1 MSSRINAN
9 VKKLFE
15 LWCEVAVVHNADSR
29 RGTPTSGFPISP
41 PGIIVERFPEGYRDE
56 KTMADIPAFAFPCQ
70 IESDSVQSYSF
81 VLTTD
86 DSKWRFGF
94 CRHDPK
100 TDSAMVIIT
109 YLPWHDTFLRLLTLL
124 AELRRGAATT
134 TNINNT
140 NDDFRTFL
148 AEAYNRG
155 VPDPGGNLKLFYNG
169 GQNYFVFERPLHFQL
184 PSIPENHNLNLY
196 YNFVDPKNMIAVFAA
211 MLAERRI
218 IFTSRRL
225 DRLSSCI
232 QAANAFLYPM
242 EWQHIF
248 IPVLP
253 MKLKDYLSAPMP
265 YLIGVPQTVLETM
278 TPDELGEVVILNCD
292 TKVFES
298 PFDDVREMPVDIV
311 SQMKKQLSH
320 SHEHIGDRVSK
331 IFLGVLVQLISGY
344 RDAVEFRE
352 TGKKFNRE
360 KFIESRPKHLRPFLA
375 KMMELQIFQ
384 QFIDERLQMLN
395 TGLGY
400 SDEFELETARY
411 AEKMKKRRHYEFL
424 NNVKEKTNPAVKSAV
439 KSVKEGSRGVKSAY
453 KDLKSKLRD
462 ITPPNSSHTTHF
474 RSHLTSNSQH
484 DRIDGNSIGSGS
496 AFSVGGFGYGR
507 TKSISGHHSAPS
519 SPIFNNKRTAAACG
533 SSATTGCF
541 QYPAPV
547 ELNGSN
553 QYIRRAPPLAMSS
566 SSAQIQSNGYA
577 GNTHGSA
584 HLAANL
590 APSPTVS
597 PASSLCSSEMNLS
610 QELQNHPLFKP
621 PLVDRTL
628 KPSISLDSNYQN
640 HAQNSY
646 SHQHQ
651 NQHHHHH
658 HNHSNNKQLTSNNH
672 KSEHQQRQPVQQQ
685 QHYHQ
690 RLTAA
695 RTGGLPP
702 ARPPPPAA
710 NLLQTLIING
720 PTTTISSNSIYST
733 HMVSNASV
741 SYYNHPQVRRQQTA
755 LTLHPYIDMKPPATT
770 KTVSPTQ
777 PNAKKFIEKQETTN
791 LNTTAMPQ
799 TAACTSTPNKI
810 ITTDSIYDNP
820 PDMQSPPIP
829 PRRQGDGTTATEGAT
844 LNDTQSVVAAE
855 ASASGGGST
864 GSGAAN
870 SNTIAMAAAAVHAG
884 IQRLEHNCWQDYAS
898 LGQLPQQ
905 HDPLRTS
912 SSSTNSN
919 ASVSSSFDS
928 SGGGSFVSAASSSL
942 FHQARSCDND
952 SIAKKALATVAAE
965 SSTETTPVP
974 APRQKK
980 ESLRSLQRQH
990 FTMSE
995 NSLKS
1000 TATSSISSQDDTMN
1014 DLISLDD
1021 SNNTSFDLEDFDP
1034 LNQNARPLP
1043 IRNRA
1048 GSTATNTNA
1057 PTTTKV
1063 NGVKS
1068 TTLPANTN
1076 TLLSSTSNSISNPLY
1091 PYYTPQHLRSPHMR
1105 AQPQTPPAHAP
1116 TLHLHT
1122 APPTATRP
1130 TLMRP
1135 PPLPTSK
1142 PPPMPGPDDDFELLR
1157 KYGLDQ
1163 FTLTT
1168 TQTLTTATETTT
1180 TAAAAKAINGKSCKR
1195 NGATTS
1201 TIGSS
1206 MNNWTTFD

>member
-1 MSSRINAN
+1 MSSRIKTD

-15 LWCEVAVVHNADSR
+15 FWCEVALVHNGDKRS
-29 RGTPTSGFPISP
+29 TPTGASQTTPSCV
-41 PGIIVERFPEGYRDE
+41 IVESFPEGYRDE
-56 KTMADIPAFAFPCQ
+56 KTMADIPAFAFPCK

-100 TDSAMVIIT
+100 TDTAMVIIT
-109 YLPWHDTFLRLLTLL
+109 SLPWHDTFLRLLTLL
-124 AELRRGAATT
+124 AELRRCDDTT
-134 TNINNT
+134 TTGINNA
-140 NDDFRTFL
+140 NDDFSTFL

-155 VPDPGGNLKLFYNG
+155 VPDPGGHLKLFYNG
-169 GQNYFVFERPLHFQL
+169 GQNYFVFERPLQFQL

-242 EWQHIF
+242 VWQHIF

-265 YLIGVPQTVLETM
+265 YLIGVPQIVLETM

-292 TKVFES
+292 TKVFQS
-298 PFDDVREMPVDIV
+298 PFDDVREMPADIV

-352 TGKKFNRE
+352 TGKTFNRD

-453 KDLKSKLRD
+453 KDFKSKLRD
-462 ITPPNSSHTTHF
+462 ITPPNSSQTHF

-484 DRIDGNSIGSGS
+484 DRIDGNSIGGSSSGS
-496 AFSVGGFGYGR
+496 AFGVGFGYGK
-507 TKSISGHHSAPS
+507 TKSIGGHHSAPS
-519 SPIFNNKRTAAACG
+519 SPIFSNKRNAAASVTGGNQSSTAA
-533 SSATTGCF
+533 SF
-541 QYPAPV
+541 QYACP
-547 ELNGSN
+547 EDLHGSN
-553 QYIRRAPPLAMSS
+553 QFVRRAPPLAMSS
-566 SSAQIQSNGYA
+566 SSAHIQSNGFA
-577 GNTHGSA
+577 SITHGTA
-584 HLAANL
+584 HLAAHL

-621 PLVDRTL
+621 PLVDR
-628 KPSISLDSNYQN
+628 S
-640 HAQNSY
+640 
-646 SHQHQ
+646 
-651 NQHHHHH
+651 
-658 HNHSNNKQLTSNNH
+658 
-672 KSEHQQRQPVQQQ
+672 
-685 QHYHQ
+685 
-690 RLTAA
+690 
-695 RTGGLPP
+695 
-702 ARPPPPAA
+702 
-710 NLLQTLIING
+710 
-720 PTTTISSNSIYST
+720 
-733 HMVSNASV
+733 
-741 SYYNHPQVRRQQTA
+741 
-755 LTLHPYIDMKPPATT
+755 
-770 KTVSPTQ
+770 
-777 PNAKKFIEKQETTN
+777 
-791 LNTTAMPQ
+791 
-799 TAACTSTPNKI
+799 
-810 ITTDSIYDNP
+810 
-820 PDMQSPPIP
+820 
-829 PRRQGDGTTATEGAT
+829 
-844 LNDTQSVVAAE
+844 
-855 ASASGGGST
+855 
-864 GSGAAN
+864 
-870 SNTIAMAAAAVHAG
+870 
-884 IQRLEHNCWQDYAS
+884 
-898 LGQLPQQ
+898 
-905 HDPLRTS
+905 
-912 SSSTNSN
+912 
-919 ASVSSSFDS
+919 
-928 SGGGSFVSAASSSL
+928 
-942 FHQARSCDND
+942 
-952 SIAKKALATVAAE
+952 
-965 SSTETTPVP
+965 
-974 APRQKK
+974 
-980 ESLRSLQRQH
+980 SLRSLQPQH
-990 FTMSE
+990 LPVPEYT
-995 NSLKS
+995 LKS
-1000 TATSSISSQDDTMN
+1000 AAPSTTSSQEDTLN

-1043 IRNRA
+1043 LRN
-1048 GSTATNTNA
+1048 GNVTAHKAKTN
-1057 PTTTKV
+1057 
-1063 NGVKS
+1063 GLKS

-1076 TLLSSTSNSISNPLY
+1076 TYGNTSTASTVSNPLY
-1091 PYYTPQHLRSPHMR
+1091 PYHTPQHLRAPHMR
-1105 AQPQTPPAHAP
+1105 AQPQTRALQAP
-1116 TLHLHT
+1116 TVK
-1122 APPTATRP
+1122 
-1130 TLMRP
+1130 P

-1142 PPPMPGPDDDFELLR
+1142 PPPMPAPDEDFELLR

-1168 TQTLTTATETTT
+1168 T
-1180 TAAAAKAINGKSCKR
+1180 AANV
-1195 NGATTS
+1195 
-1201 TIGSS
+1201 IGSS
-1206 MNNWTTFD
+1206 SSSKGGANTTAIAGGGMHNWTTFD